1 MTKVNI
7 KKLYELFLQSKGVTT
22 DSRNCQ
28 SGTIFFALKGASFD
42 GNDYAQQ
49 AINAGCSFAVVDSD
63 KDFPDDEQ
71 FIKVD
76 NVLKTLQDLATYHR
90 IALNIPI
97 LAITGT
103 NGKTTTK
110 ELVNSVLRK
119 KYNVICTLGN
129 LNNQIGVPLT
139 LLKMTKEHQIAIIE
153 MGASHP
159 GDIDE
164 LCRIARP
171 NYGLVTNVGKA
182 HLAGFGNF
190 EGVIKTKSELYQ
202 FLNNNNGTIFINPNN
217 PFLMKAAEKCKNLV
231 YYSGRIFPE
240 NGYETLSYRWL
251 NGLIKTHLYGDYN
264 FENVQAAVTIGTR
277 FGINEKD
284 IHAALANYSPSNN
297 RSQLFKTHN
306 NMLILDT
313 YNANPTS
320 MTAAINNFVNAK
332 CDTMKYAILGD
343 MLELGDESIA
353 EHRTIIEKLKTAGL
367 NHIILV
373 GENFCKALKETH
385 IHQNMAPHITC
396 FANRELL
403 IEHLKEEEL
412 HNLTILI
419 KGSRGIALEKIV
431 NYL

>member
-1 MTKVNI
+1 MTINI
-7 KKLYELFLQSKGVTT
+7 NKLYELFLQSKGVTT

-28 SGTIFFALKGASFD
+28 PGTIFFALKGASFD
-42 GNDYAQQ
+42 GNDFAQK

-63 KDFPDDEQ
+63 KDFHDDEHI
-71 FIKVD
+71 IKVD

-90 IALNIPI
+90 TALNIPI

-171 NYGLVTNVGKA
+171 NYGLITNVGKA

-202 FLNNNNGTIFINPNN
+202 FLDNNNGTIFINPNN

-240 NGYETLSYRWL
+240 NGHETLTYRWL
-251 NGLIKTHLYGDYN
+251 NGVIKTHLYGDYN

-332 CDTMKYAILGD
+332 CETMKYAILGD

-373 GENFCKALKETH
+373 GENFSKALKETH
-385 IHQNMAPHITC
+385 IHSNMAPHITC

-403 IEHLKEEEL
+403 VEHLKEEGL

-431 NYL
+431 DYL